1 MNAGTFVSITP
12 LLVLAVAAFIALV
25 KELNK

>member
-1 MNAGTFVSITP
+1 MSGGTFISIIP
-12 LLVLAVAAFIALV
+12 LLVLAAAAFIALV